1 MLDPKEAWV
10 VPATSVIV
18 SEGESYVL
26 VQREKTETG
35 FKLEKIAV
43 KTGLESDEMIELL
56 PNEALDE
63 NTVILTHG
71 GFNLLP

>member
-1 MLDPKEAWV
+1 
-10 VPATSVIV
+10 
-18 SEGESYVL
+18 VL